1 LAGAGEALR
10 KRLALLDSEAIPNL
24 IVYAPDPEPALRAAC
39 GAGLTPRLPTE
50 AEIAALRV
58 LFVAGLPAEQS
69 SSLATLARKHRVL
82 VNVEDVLPLC
92 DFHVPAILRRGDL
105 ALSISTGGK
114 SPALAR
120 RLRNWME
127 RALPATW
134 DERLAR
140 VAAQRERLRA
150 QGAGP
155 AEIAAATNALID
167 SENWLPPV

>member
-1 LAGAGEALR
+1 
-10 KRLALLDSEAIPNL
+10 
-24 IVYAPDPEPALRAAC
+24 
-39 GAGLTPRLPTE
+39 
-50 AEIAALRV
+50 
-58 LFVAGLPAEQS
+58 
-69 SSLATLARKHRVL
+69 
-82 VNVEDVLPLC
+82 
-92 DFHVPAILRRGDL
+92 
-105 ALSISTGGK
+105 
-114 SPALAR
+114 
-120 RLRNWME
+120 ME